1 MSSVAVF
8 SKASPFDAL
17 QRWLPKLVLAP
28 SMLIVLV
35 GFYGYIFWTFLLSFT
50 NSSFMPSYQWVG
62 LQQYARLMA
71 NDRWWVASKNLAV
84 FGGMFIVI
92 SLVIGVFLAILL
104 DQRIRKEGFIR
115 TIYLYPMA
123 LSMIV
128 TGTAWKWLLNP
139 GLGLD
144 KMLRDWGW
152 EGFRFDWLLDQDRV
166 VYCLVIAAVWQASGF
181 VMAMFLAGVARGR
194 SVDHSCRPGRRC
206 EPADHLPAHRVTKP
220 APGVFQRLHDPC
232 AHCDQELRPGVG
244 DDRRW
249 PGLLLGL
256 ARDVHVFVHLQP
268 WANGCG
274 FCQCDHDAGGDP
286 GHPRAVSVLR
296 AEEQAP

>member
-128 TGTAWKWLLNP
+128 TGTAW
-139 GLGLD
+139 
-144 KMLRDWGW
+144 
-152 EGFRFDWLLDQDRV
+152 
-166 VYCLVIAAVWQASGF
+166 
-181 VMAMFLAGVARGR
+181 
-194 SVDHSCRPGRRC
+194 
-206 EPADHLPAHRVTKP
+206 
-220 APGVFQRLHDPC
+220 
-232 AHCDQELRPGVG
+232 
-244 DDRRW
+244 
-249 PGLLLGL
+249 
-256 ARDVHVFVHLQP
+256 
-268 WANGCG
+268 NGCSTRG
-274 FCQCDHDAGGDP
+274 WAWTRCSVTGAGKVFALTGCWIRT
-286 GHPRAVSVLR
+286 GWCTAW
-296 AEEQAP
+296 